1 MQIFTDPINSG
12 HNLSKIKFMNQKIK
26 EAAIWGFIVGDALGV
41 PYEFIDRE
49 DMKLAPATGMIGFG
63 THHQP
68 AGTWSDDTSMMLCV
82 IENIKNNGS
91 PKDLAKLF
99 IRWYDDAYHTAH
111 GEVFDI
117 GITTRNAI
125 HQLKAGVP
133 VSTSG
138 ATDEYAAGN
147 GSLMRCLP
155 YAFAEDFAKSI
166 YEMIIDNNITH
177 RLTICNHCCMF
188 YVKLLQ
194 AITKGYNKED
204 AVKAGAAYLKF
215 GRRIVDSEDEE
226 ADVVYYA
233 KFNRIFNADFK
244 FLPESAIKSTGYVLH
259 SLEAS
264 IWCFLNSNNYSD
276 AVLKA
281 VNLGGDT
288 DTIAALT
295 GGMAAAYYG
304 VDNIPKEWLEQIARK
319 TDIENLIST
328 I

>member
-1 MQIFTDPINSG
+1 MS
-12 HNLSKIKFMNQKIK
+12 QKIK
-26 EAAIWGFIVGDALGV
+26 QAAIWGFIVGDAMGV
-41 PYEFIDRE
+41 PYEFIDRD
-49 DMKLAPATGMIGFG
+49 DMKLEPAMGMKAFG

-99 IRWYDDAYHTAH
+99 IRWFDDGYHTAH

-125 HQLKAGVP
+125 VKLKTGIPA
-133 VSTSG
+133 SKSG
-138 ATDEYAAGN
+138 ATDEFSAGN

-155 YAFAEDFAKSI
+155 YAFGEDFRKSM

-177 RLTICNHCCMF
+177 RLPICNECCMF
-188 YVKLLQ
+188 YAKVIQ
-194 AITKGYNKED
+194 AIQLGKGKED
-204 AVKAGAAYLKF
+204 AVRAGAAFLKF
-215 GRRIVDSEDEE
+215 GRRIVDSDDDE
-226 ADVVYYA
+226 AAVVYYA
-233 KFNRIFNADFK
+233 KFKRILSDDFK
-244 FLPESAIKSTGYVLH
+244 FLPEAAIKSTGYVLH
-259 SLEAS
+259 TLEAA
-264 IWCFLNSNNYSD
+264 IWCFLNTNNYSE

-288 DTIAALT
+288 DTIAAVT

-304 VDNIPKEWLEQIARK
+304 IDNIPKEWLEQIVRK
-319 TDIENLIST
+319 KDIENLIAV